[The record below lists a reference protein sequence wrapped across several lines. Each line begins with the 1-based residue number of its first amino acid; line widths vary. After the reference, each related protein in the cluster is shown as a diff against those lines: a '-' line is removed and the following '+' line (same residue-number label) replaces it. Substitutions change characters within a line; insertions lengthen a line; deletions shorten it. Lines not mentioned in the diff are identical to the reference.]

1 MQTIILQ
8 SKDGRFFRRIDAD
21 GGFYQKTLGM
31 PWEKHDP
38 ETISEKEKPKY
49 IETLTKKLGWKIAK

>member
-1 MQTIILQ
+1 MQTMILQ

-31 PWEKHDP
+31 PWERHDP